1 MYALADTPVG
11 LAAFFLDHDQRSY
24 RLISRVFAGQAADH
38 AYLPEG
44 PGHHCHAVAEAVR
57 RDQALMDQGL
67 MGQAGRS

>member
-38 AYLPEG
+38 AYLPKDPDTIATLSQKQSG
-44 PGHHCHAVAEAVR
+44 VIK
-57 RDQALMDQGL
+57 L
-67 MGQAGRS
+67 